1 MSNYNIEIDLLKLKG
16 ARVAD
21 AEGEHGVFVPINNRI
36 GTVSDA
42 FQVTG
47 QISHTMVWQKR
58 QGVILKVT
66 ALGMASGDRGQSHL
80 IKPHISK
87 DVFERLTEAQ
97 LKKMPWIGNMRPWTT
112 GKGGDAK

>member
-1 MSNYNIEIDLLKLKG
+1 MTNYNIEIDLLKLKG

-21 AEGEHGVFVPINNRI
+21 AEGEHGVFVPINNQI

-42 FQVTG
+42 FQVWSQLTNRL
-47 QISHTMVWQKR
+47 IWQRR

-66 ALGMASGDRGQSHL
+66 ALGMSSMDRGQSHL

-87 DVFERLTEAQ
+87 EVFERLTEEQ
-97 LKKMPWIGNMRPWTT
+97 LKKMPWIGNIRPWT
-112 GKGGDAK
+112 KDNNIKH

>member
-1 MSNYNIEIDLLKLKG
+1 MTNYNIEIDLLKLKR

-21 AEGEHGVFVPINNRI
+21 VEGEHGVFVPINNRI

-42 FQVTG
+42 FQVMG
-47 QISHTMVWQKR
+47 QVSGTMVWQKR
-58 QGVILKVT
+58 QGVILKLT

-87 DVFERLTEAQ
+87 GVFEQLTEEQ
-97 LKKMPWIGNMRPWTT
+97 LRKMPWIGNMRPWT
-112 GKGGDAK
+112 KGGSK

>member
-16 ARVAD
+16 ARVLD
-21 AEGEHGVFVPINNRI
+21 TDGEHGIFVPINNKV

-42 FQVTG
+42 FQVMG

-66 ALGMASGDRGQSHL
+66 ALGMQSRDRAQSHL
-80 IKPHISK
+80 IKPHVSK

-97 LKKMPWIGNMRPWTT
+97 LKQMPWIGNMRPWT
-112 GKGGDAK
+112 KGGVK